1 MQTSRHLVHVF
12 PTFAV
17 GGAQIRFSQLAAAH
31 GDRYHHTIIALD
43 GILDTVSLLSKQI
56 VVKVVVPNFDKASGV
71 RTLIRCRGIL
81 NELKPGM
88 LITYNWGAMDWALAN
103 RCAPLAGHVHI
114 EDGFGREENSRQFRR
129 RVWLR
134 RVALSGSHTRVI
146 VPSQQLERIAKDVWR
161 LSSSA
166 TQYIPNGIDCSRFI
180 HAASGRHRRSGPITV
195 GTIATL
201 RPEKNLARLIRAFA
215 VVAANLPDDMLRLVI
230 VGDGPERQNL
240 EAAAR
245 ASGRGKQIL
254 FVGPTKTPHLSLAE
268 FDVFA
273 LSSDTEQMPLSV
285 LEAMAAHLP
294 VVSFAVGDL
303 QNMVSEENRCFVS
316 TPLDDEES
324 YHRCLHTL
332 IFSRELRER
341 LGAANQTRVQE
352 RFEQRLMVTRYAQL
366 FG

>member
-1 MQTSRHLVHVF
+1 
-12 PTFAV
+12 
-17 GGAQIRFSQLAAAH
+17 
-31 GDRYHHTIIALD
+31 
-43 GILDTVSLLSKQI
+43 
-56 VVKVVVPNFDKASGV
+56 
-71 RTLIRCRGIL
+71 
-81 NELKPGM
+81 
-88 LITYNWGAMDWALAN
+88 
-103 RCAPLAGHVHI
+103 
-114 EDGFGREENSRQFRR
+114 
-129 RVWLR
+129 
-134 RVALSGSHTRVI
+134 
-146 VPSQQLERIAKDVWR
+146 
-161 LSSSA
+161 
-166 TQYIPNGIDCSRFI
+166 
-180 HAASGRHRRSGPITV
+180 
-195 GTIATL
+195 L

-215 VVAANLPDDMLRLVI
+215 VVAAHLPDDMLRLVI

-240 EAAAR
+240 ETAAR

-254 FVGPTKTPHLSLAE
+254 FVGPTTAPHLSLAE

-303 QNMVSEENRCFVS
+303 QNMVSEENRSFVS

-341 LGAANQTRVQE
+341 LGTANQTRVQE